1 MTSIATAMNKKNE
14 KVRKLWERGI
24 TDPRIIAQKLGYNG
38 NAMTA
43 GIERVN
49 QALKTLGITTL

>member
-1 MTSIATAMNKKNE
+1 MNKKNE

-24 TDPRIIAQKLGYNG
+24 TDPKIIAQKLGYTG

-43 GIERVN
+43 GIERVEE
-49 QALKTLGITTL
+49 AIKTLGIKLL